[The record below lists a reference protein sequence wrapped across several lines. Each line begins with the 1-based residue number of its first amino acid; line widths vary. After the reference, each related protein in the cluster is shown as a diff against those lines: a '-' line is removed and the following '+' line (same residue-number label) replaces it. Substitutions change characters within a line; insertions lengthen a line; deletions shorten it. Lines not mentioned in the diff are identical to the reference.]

1 MQCPYCSSND
11 TKVIDSRETGSSIRR
26 RRECLNC
33 GNRFTTYERVE
44 DIPFMVIKKDGRR
57 EHFNREKIKT
67 GIMKACEKRPISMEK
82 IEQLVD
88 KVEVD
93 LRRMGKMEIESKVI
107 GRLVVREL
115 KKLDKIAYIRFASVY
130 REFND
135 LESFENELKKLKKAK
150 KSN

>member
-1 MQCPYCSSND
+1 
-11 TKVIDSRETGSSIRR
+11 
-26 RRECLNC
+26 
-33 GNRFTTYERVE
+33 
-44 DIPFMVIKKDGRR
+44 MVIKKDGRR

>member
-1 MQCPYCSSND
+1 
-11 TKVIDSRETGSSIRR
+11 
-26 RRECLNC
+26 
-33 GNRFTTYERVE
+33 
-44 DIPFMVIKKDGRR
+44 MVIKKDGRR

-67 GIMKACEKRPISMEK
+67 GVMKACEKRPISMEK

-135 LESFENELKKLKKAK
+135 IESFENELKKLKKAK

>member
-1 MQCPYCSSND
+1 
-11 TKVIDSRETGSSIRR
+11 
-26 RRECLNC
+26 
-33 GNRFTTYERVE
+33 
-44 DIPFMVIKKDGRR
+44 MVIKKDGRR

-67 GIMKACEKRPISMEK
+67 GVMKACEKRPISMEK

-88 KVEVD
+88 KVEVE

-135 LESFENELKKLKKAK
+135 IESFENELKKLKKAK

>member
-1 MQCPYCSSND
+1 
-11 TKVIDSRETGSSIRR
+11 
-26 RRECLNC
+26 
-33 GNRFTTYERVE
+33 
-44 DIPFMVIKKDGRR
+44 MVIKKDGRR

-67 GIMKACEKRPISMEK
+67 GGMKACEKRPISMEK

-135 LESFENELKKLKKAK
+135 IESFENELKKLKKAK